1 MTFFLVISRLRV
13 SLIRYVASE
22 SILPSTIR
30 LWNLRGKI
38 YISFSIFIIK
48 MYIYVYFHR
57 SATWNT
63 YCYDAHSSPHSPLPI
78 PSITSRICRKWQVRE
93 LVHSYVGKYVV
104 CNMRATSGAYFFLR
118 FLHPPYIHPLCSIVD
133 VFFTLE
139 IPRFGG
145 RLLYKKIT
153 KGKDLF
159 SLSTVAKNRCKRCR
173 GLKLFYVIF
182 FPFFFGYRKLEC
194 WSISLSLM
202 FLFRLFD
209 QLSVSFVL
217 SFSFLLFNISF
228 TRFISV
234 F

>member
-1 MTFFLVISRLRV
+1 MEYVLLRRTLLPTLSPRLH
-13 SLIRYVASE
+13 
-22 SILPSTIR
+22 
-30 LWNLRGKI
+30 RGFAGSGI
-38 YISFSIFIIK
+38 
-48 MYIYVYFHR
+48 
-57 SATWNT
+57 
-63 YCYDAHSSPHSPLPI
+63 
-78 PSITSRICRKWQVRE
+78 RE